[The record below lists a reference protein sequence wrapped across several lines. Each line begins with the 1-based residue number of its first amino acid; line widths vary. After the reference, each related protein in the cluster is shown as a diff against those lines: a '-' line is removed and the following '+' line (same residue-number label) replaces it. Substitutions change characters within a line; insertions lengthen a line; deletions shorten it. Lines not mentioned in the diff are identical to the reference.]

1 MPASTRSCL
10 RNKISLEFINKMVE
24 EKEPQFPRSGF
35 SSSEAVKSIN
45 GGTSSPP
52 FLSVT
57 AAGNSPAQPSP
68 SLSFASHNFFV
79 TFSSMSS
86 IDSSI
91 SRHPSPSE
99 PDPAD
104 SVLDVPVVVL
114 SSKVVAK
121 VLKKKIVQICMTDE
135 KQLRNEPVADAA
147 VALRASF
154 VVVGAIRFA
163 YGGA

>member
-45 GGTSSPP
+45 GGDGGTSSPP

-57 AAGNSPAQPSP
+57 AAGNSPVQPSP
-68 SLSFASHNFFV
+68 SLSFASNNFFV

-121 VLKKKIVQICMTDE
+121 VLKK
-135 KQLRNEPVADAA
+135 NF
-147 VALRASF
+147 RANMQGLLTNM
-154 VVVGAIRFA
+154 VD
-163 YGGA
+163 